1 MKDTFLD
8 EYQID
13 GEFLDSQEEE
23 IIDSLIELRDKYG
36 VSQKKL
42 SELVEMSQPSLAR
55 LERKKISPGVG
66 TMIKLLAPL
75 GYTLKVVPID
85 EKSNIKE

>member
-1 MKDTFLD
+1 MEDVFLD
-8 EYQID
+8 SMNEYQID
-13 GEFLDSQEEE
+13 EDFLTNQEEE
-23 IIDSLIELRDKYG
+23 IIDSLIKLRDQYG
-36 VSQKKL
+36 VSQKRL

-75 GYTLKVVPID
+75 GYTLKVVPIND
-85 EKSNIKE
+85 KK

>member
-1 MKDTFLD
+1 MEDVFLD
-8 EYQID
+8 SMNEYQID
-13 GEFLDSQEEE
+13 EDFLTNQEEE
-23 IIDSLIELRDKYG
+23 IIDSLIKLRDEYG
-36 VSQKKL
+36 VSQKWL

-75 GYTLKVVPID
+75 GYTLKVVPIND
-85 EKSNIKE
+85 KK

>member
-1 MKDTFLD
+1 MEDVFLD
-8 EYQID
+8 SMNDYQID
-13 GEFLDSQEEE
+13 EDFLTNQEEE
-23 IIDSLIELRDKYG
+23 IIDSLIKLRDEYG
-36 VSQKKL
+36 VSQKRL

-75 GYTLKVVPID
+75 GYTLKVVPIND
-85 EKSNIKE
+85 KK

>member
-1 MKDTFLD
+1 MEDVFLD
-8 EYQID
+8 SMNEYQID
-13 GEFLDSQEEE
+13 EDFLTNQEEE
-23 IIDSLIELRDKYG
+23 IIDSLIKLRDEYG
-36 VSQKKL
+36 VSQKRL

-75 GYTLKVVPID
+75 GYTLKVVPIND
-85 EKSNIKE
+85 KK

>member
-1 MKDTFLD
+1 MEDVFLD
-8 EYQID
+8 SMNDYQID
-13 GEFLDSQEEE
+13 EDFLTNQEEE
-23 IIDSLIELRDKYG
+23 IIDSLIKLRDEYG
-36 VSQKKL
+36 VSQKRL

-75 GYTLKVVPID
+75 G
-85 EKSNIKE
+85 

>member
-1 MKDTFLD
+1 MEDVFLD
-8 EYQID
+8 SMNEYQID
-13 GEFLDSQEEE
+13 EDFLTNQEEE
-23 IIDSLIELRDKYG
+23 IIDSLIKLRDEYG
-36 VSQKKL
+36 VSQKRL

-85 EKSNIKE
+85 DKK